1 MNREQVVQALVSGK
15 NFNHGLF
22 EVVVKKM
29 SLIQRKTAIKIL
41 KRYHQPK
48 PTFANAE
55 VQTEEGIDNKWK
67 VMYEVERARLKEK
80 KSKLKD
86 KI

>member
-41 KRYHQPK
+41 KRYH
-48 PTFANAE
+48 
-55 VQTEEGIDNKWK
+55 
-67 VMYEVERARLKEK
+67 
-80 KSKLKD
+80 
-86 KI
+86 